1 MRICLFIFKMGHIRL
16 HIHTNKNNLDKRILT
31 GTSMQE
37 QYMKHTYHSNSSPLS
52 IQMNFLMYYV
62 KRGML
67 MSFLYNYLIT
77 CEPDYGLG

>member
-1 MRICLFIFKMGHIRL
+1 
-16 HIHTNKNNLDKRILT
+16 
-31 GTSMQE
+31 MQE